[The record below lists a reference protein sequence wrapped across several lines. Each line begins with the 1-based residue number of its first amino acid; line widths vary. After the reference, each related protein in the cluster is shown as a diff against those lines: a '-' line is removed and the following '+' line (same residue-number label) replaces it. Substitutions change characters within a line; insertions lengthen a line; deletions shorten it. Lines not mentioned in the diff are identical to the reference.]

1 MDLRMTAIIL
11 ELSCQGM
18 QAQKQTKVLS
28 QLPFP
33 FTQTS
38 IASQFST
45 GSLWPAVSQEDHLC
59 FAWQS
64 LLSLEHFFFLGK
76 FIYLF

>member
-11 ELSCQGM
+11 ELSCQGYIGIE
-18 QAQKQTKVLS
+18 ADKTS
-28 QLPFP
+28 LPTP
-33 FTQTS
+33 VPIYTNKYCIT
-38 IASQFST
+38 IST

-64 LLSLEHFFFLGK
+64 LLPLEHFFFLGK